1 MKFRLNKEERNK
13 TIDYL
18 EQMCD
23 KTPFTHKTLG
33 VLFRSFHLN
42 VPPVCLY
49 AVIFGDTYFVIFA
62 LIVLFFS
69 YICWIPFNGCFLSML
84 ENRICKDD
92 FTIADPFLEL
102 LQKEKNSKNR
112 MNISYVV
119 GGSYLLLI
127 ISILYIRYYTTI
139 FR

>member
-13 TIDYL
+13 IIDYL
-18 EQMCD
+18 VQLCD
-23 KTPFTHKTLG
+23 KTRFSHKTLG

-42 VPPVCLY
+42 VPPICLY
-49 AVIFGDTYFVIFA
+49 AVIFGDTYFVIFS
-62 LIVLFFS
+62 LIILACS

-92 FTIADPFLEL
+92 FNITDPLLEL
-102 LQKEKNSKNR
+102 FQKEKNSKNR
-112 MNISYVV
+112 MNISYLV
-119 GGSYLLLI
+119 GGSYLLI
-127 ISILYIRYYTTI
+127 IIVVLYIRYYTTM